1 MIKNTDSET
10 PSVQSEASGALGSF
24 LGSAKQYTLAIV
36 FIVLV
41 FIVGCGSFFSVGAG
55 VVGVTFNTVTGDT
68 AAYSQG
74 MYFKIPIVT
83 SVIKFDVKTQRED
96 IQADSASMDLQKV
109 KVHVAINYHLDYK
122 KVNELYVKVGRDFNE
137 KVIHPAVNESV
148 KASVAQFPVE
158 EIIVK
163 REDVKVLIEKSLKDR
178 LAIYNIILESVN
190 LVNISFDDE
199 FNKVVEQKQIEEQKI
214 KTAEYIK
221 KQAEQKKQ
229 ATILEAE
236 GEARKQELLRA
247 TISKDTVMMKWID
260 KWDGKLPT
268 YMLGDKTMMMLP
280 EGK

>member
-1 MIKNTDSET
+1 MIKKPDGDM
-10 PSVQSEASGALGSF
+10 PLQSQGQILLEKLMASPKKFVPAIAVLILIF
-24 LGSAKQYTLAIV
+24 L
-36 FIVLV
+36 
-41 FIVGCGSFFSVGAG
+41 VGCGAFFQVGAG
-55 VVGVTFNTVTGDT
+55 VVGVTFNSITGST
-68 AAYSQG
+68 AAFSQG

-96 IQADSASMDLQKV
+96 IQADSASKDLQKV
-109 KVHVAINYHLDYK
+109 KVFVAINYHLDYL
-122 KVNELYVKVGRDFNE
+122 KVNELYVKVGRDFND

-163 REDVKVLIEKSLKDR
+163 REDVKMLIEKSLKDR

-190 LVNISFDDE
+190 LVNIAFDDE

-268 YMLGDKTMMMLP
+268 YMVGDKTFMTIP
-280 EGK
+280 GGGK